1 MAEGGKVEKQFKVF
15 FNGTKKE
22 EIASSGAK
30 FSKFIN
36 NIIRPHANVTIYYI
50 IFNIIY
56 KIQTALLKKEFK
68 LDKIRKANLFVIG
81 EPKSLFTPDEINILK
96 QYLEEGG
103 NLLIIEGEQGDT
115 KNNTNLNDFLKDY
128 GIQFHGDSVVR
139 TAFYKYFHPKQCFI
153 DTLTIHPGFLRTI
166 KNIKK
171 SKKID
176 LMGDDEL
183 GLDDDDED
191 CLLKIV
197 YPFGQSIDIDPKR
210 PNISTIFTSGKIAF
224 PMNRPLCAVTSSKSG
239 KGRLCVFGSI
249 NFFDNSYIDKEENMK
264 IVDGLIKWLLGM
276 NNADIIHPSKSV
288 KLNDY
293 IYIPNIIS
301 ISDKVKSC
309 LDEAKEPPANFN
321 DLYDMN
327 MFKIDNDLVPEA
339 IDLYDKLH
347 VKHEILGI
355 IPPQF
360 ETPLPPL
367 QLAVFDPII
376 KDFPVPNLE
385 LFDLDEQFAS
395 EKIKLAQTT
404 NKCTDEDLEYYI
416 LQCADI
422 LGISGKIDNKND
434 PKAVLAYVMKSLINF
449 KKLNP

>member
-1 MAEGGKVEKQFKVF
+1 MR
-15 FNGTKKE
+15 N
-22 EIASSGAK
+22 
-30 FSKFIN
+30 
-36 NIIRPHANVTIYYI
+36 
-50 IFNIIY
+50 
-56 KIQTALLKKEFK
+56 
-68 LDKIRKANLFVIG
+68 ANLFVIG
-81 EPKSLFTPDEINILK
+81 EPKSLFTPDEINILR

-103 NLLIIEGEQGDT
+103 NLLIIQGEQGDA
-115 KNNTNLNDFLKDY
+115 KNSTNLNDFLKDY
-128 GIQFHGDSVVR
+128 GVQFHGDSVVR
-139 TAFYKYFHPKQCFI
+139 TSFYKYFHPKQCFI
-153 DTLTIHPGFLRTI
+153 DTLTVHPGFLKTI
-166 KNIKK
+166 KNVKK
-171 SKKID
+171 MKKID
-176 LMGDDEL
+176 LMDEDP
-183 GLDDDDED
+183 GQDDDDD
-191 CLLKIV
+191 CPLKII
-197 YPFGQSIDIDPKR
+197 YPFGQSIDISPNKQ
-210 PNISTIFTSGKIAF
+210 NISTLFTSGKIAY
-224 PMNRPLCAVTSSKSG
+224 PMNRPLCVVTTSKSTKG
-239 KGRLCVFGSI
+239 KLCVLGSI
-249 NFFDNSYIDKEENMK
+249 NFLENNYIDKEENMK
-264 IVDGLIKWLLGM
+264 VIDGLIKWLLGM
-276 NNADIIHPSKSV
+276 NNADISSPSKSI
-288 KLNDY
+288 KLNEY

-301 ISDKVKSC
+301 MSDKVKSC
-309 LDEAKEPPANFN
+309 LDEAKEPPSNFN

-327 MFKIDNDLVPEA
+327 MFSIDNDLVPES
-339 IDLYDKLH
+339 IELYDKLH

-404 NKCTDEDLEYYI
+404 NKCTDEDLEFYI

>member
-1 MAEGGKVEKQFKVF
+1 M
-15 FNGTKKE
+15 
-22 EIASSGAK
+22 
-30 FSKFIN
+30 
-36 NIIRPHANVTIYYI
+36 
-50 IFNIIY
+50 
-56 KIQTALLKKEFK
+56 KKEFK
-68 LDKIRKANLFVIG
+68 LEKMRSANLLVIG
-81 EPKSLFTPDEINILK
+81 EPKALFTPDEVNVLK
-96 QYLEEGG
+96 QYLEQGG
-103 NLLIIEGEQGDT
+103 NLLIIQGEQGDS
-115 KNNTNLNDFLKDY
+115 KNSTNLNDFLKDY

-139 TAFYKYFHPKQCFI
+139 TSYYKYFHPKQCFI
-153 DTLTIHPGFLRTI
+153 DTLTVHPGFLRTI

-171 SKKID
+171 MKKID
-176 LMGDDEL
+176 LMEEEAGQ
-183 GLDDDDED
+183 DDDDDD
-191 CLLKIV
+191 CPLKII
-197 YPFGQSIDIDPKR
+197 YPFGQSIDVS
-210 PNISTIFTSGKIAF
+210 PNKLNVSTLFTSGKIAY
-224 PMNRPLCAVTSSKSG
+224 PMNRPLCVVTTSKSG
-239 KGRLCVFGSI
+239 KGKLCVFGSI

-264 IVDGLIKWLLGM
+264 VIDGLVKWLLGM
-276 NNADIIHPSKSV
+276 NNADILTPSKSI

-301 ISDKVKSC
+301 MSDKVKSC
-309 LDEAKEPPANFN
+309 LDEAKEPPSNFN
-321 DLYDMN
+321 DLFDLN
-327 MFKIDNDLVPEA
+327 MFKIDNDLVPES
-339 IDLYDKLH
+339 IELYDKLH

-404 NKCTDEDLEYYI
+404 NKCSDEDLEYYI
-416 LQCADI
+416 LECADI

>member
-1 MAEGGKVEKQFKVF
+1 M
-15 FNGTKKE
+15 
-22 EIASSGAK
+22 
-30 FSKFIN
+30 
-36 NIIRPHANVTIYYI
+36 
-50 IFNIIY
+50 
-56 KIQTALLKKEFK
+56 KKEFK
-68 LDKIRKANLFVIG
+68 LEKMRSANLLVIG
-81 EPKSLFTPDEINILK
+81 EPKALFTPDEVNILK
-96 QYLEEGG
+96 QYLEQGG
-103 NLLIIEGEQGDT
+103 NLLIIQGEQGDS
-115 KNNTNLNDFLKDY
+115 KNSTNLNDFLKEY

-139 TAFYKYFHPKQCFI
+139 TSYYKYLHPKQCFI
-153 DTLTIHPGFLRTI
+153 DTLTVHPGFLRTI

-171 SKKID
+171 MKKID
-176 LMGDDEL
+176 LMDEET
-183 GLDDDDED
+183 GQDDDDDD
-191 CLLKIV
+191 CPLKII
-197 YPFGQSIDIDPKR
+197 YPFGQSIDISPNK
-210 PNISTIFTSGKIAF
+210 PNISTLFTSGKIAY
-224 PMNRPLCAVTSSKSG
+224 PMNRPLCVVTTSKSG
-239 KGRLCVFGSI
+239 KGKLCVFGSI

-264 IVDGLIKWLLGM
+264 VIDGLVKWLLGM
-276 NNADIIHPSKSV
+276 NNADILAPSKSI

-301 ISDKVKSC
+301 MSDKVKSC
-309 LDEAKEPPANFN
+309 LDEAKEPPSNFN
-321 DLYDMN
+321 DLFDLN
-327 MFKIDNDLVPEA
+327 MFKIDNDLVPES
-339 IDLYDKLH
+339 IELYDKLH

-404 NKCTDEDLEYYI
+404 NKCSDEDLEYYI
-416 LQCADI
+416 LECADI

>member
-1 MAEGGKVEKQFKVF
+1 M
-15 FNGTKKE
+15 
-22 EIASSGAK
+22 
-30 FSKFIN
+30 
-36 NIIRPHANVTIYYI
+36 
-50 IFNIIY
+50 
-56 KIQTALLKKEFK
+56 KKEFK
-68 LDKIRKANLFVIG
+68 LEKIRHANLFVIG
-81 EPKSLFTPDEINILK
+81 EPKALFTPDEINILK

-103 NLLIIEGEQGDT
+103 NLLIIQGEQGDT
-115 KNNTNLNDFLKDY
+115 KNNTNLNNFLKDY
-128 GIQFHGDSVVR
+128 GLSFHGDSVVR
-139 TAFYKYFHPKQCFI
+139 TAFYKYFHPKQCLI
-153 DTLTIHPGFLRTI
+153 DTLTVHPGFLKTI

-171 SKKID
+171 KKRID
-176 LMGDDEL
+176 LMSDDDI
-183 GLDDDDED
+183 GQDDDDDE
-191 CLLKIV
+191 CPLKII
-197 YPFGQSIDIDPKR
+197 YPFGQSIDLDPKKS
-210 PNISTIFTSGKIAF
+210 NLSVLFTSGKIAY
-224 PMNRPLCAVTSSKSG
+224 PMNRPLCVVTSSKSKKG
-239 KGRLCVFGSI
+239 KLCVIGSI

-264 IVDGLIKWLLGM
+264 VVDGLIKWLLGM
-276 NNADIIHPSKSV
+276 NNADVSSPSKSI

-309 LDEAKEPPANFN
+309 LDEAKEPPTNFN
-321 DLYDMN
+321 DLFDMN
-327 MFKIDNDLVPEA
+327 MFKIDNDLVPESIA
-339 IDLYDKLH
+339 LYDKLH

-395 EKIKLAQTT
+395 EKIKLAQMT

-416 LQCADI
+416 LQCSDI
-422 LGISGKIDNKND
+422 LGISSKIDNKND

>member
-1 MAEGGKVEKQFKVF
+1 M
-15 FNGTKKE
+15 
-22 EIASSGAK
+22 
-30 FSKFIN
+30 
-36 NIIRPHANVTIYYI
+36 
-50 IFNIIY
+50 
-56 KIQTALLKKEFK
+56 KKEFK
-68 LDKIRKANLFVIG
+68 LEKMRSANLLVIG
-81 EPKSLFTPDEINILK
+81 EPKALFTPDEINILR
-96 QYLEEGG
+96 QYFEQGG
-103 NLLIIEGEQGDT
+103 NLLIIQGEQGDS
-115 KNNTNLNDFLKDY
+115 KNSTNLNDFIKDY

-166 KNIKK
+166 KNVKK
-171 SKKID
+171 MKKID
-176 LMGDDEL
+176 LMADE
-183 GLDDDDED
+183 GQDDDDD
-191 CLLKIV
+191 DDSPLKII
-197 YPFGQSIDIDPKR
+197 YPFGQSIDISPNR
-210 PNISTIFTSGKIAF
+210 QNISTIFTSGKIAY
-224 PMNRPLCAVTSSKSG
+224 PMNRPLCVVTTSKNG
-239 KGRLCVFGSI
+239 KGKLCAFGSV

-264 IVDGLIKWLLGM
+264 VIDGLIKWLLGM
-276 NNADIIHPSKSV
+276 NNADIISPSKSI

-301 ISDKVKSC
+301 MSDKVKSC
-309 LDEAKEPPANFN
+309 LDEAKEPPSNFN
-321 DLYDMN
+321 DLFDLN
-327 MFKIDNDLVPEA
+327 MFKIDNDLVPES
-339 IDLYDKLH
+339 IELYDKLH

>member
-1 MAEGGKVEKQFKVF
+1 M
-15 FNGTKKE
+15 
-22 EIASSGAK
+22 
-30 FSKFIN
+30 
-36 NIIRPHANVTIYYI
+36 
-50 IFNIIY
+50 
-56 KIQTALLKKEFK
+56 
-68 LDKIRKANLFVIG
+68 
-81 EPKSLFTPDEINILK
+81 IL
-96 QYLEEGG
+96 
-103 NLLIIEGEQGDT
+103 EGEQGDS

-128 GIQFHGDSVVR
+128 GLQFHGDSVVR
-139 TAFYKYFHPKQCFI
+139 TAFYKYFHPKQCLI
-153 DTLTIHPGFLRTI
+153 DTLTVHPGFLRTI

-176 LMGDDEL
+176 LMEDEI
-183 GLDDDDED
+183 GQDDDDDD
-191 CLLKIV
+191 CPLKIL

-210 PNISTIFTSGKIAF
+210 QNISTLFTSGKIAF
-224 PMNRPLCAVTSSKSG
+224 PMNRPLCVVTTSKSG
-239 KGRLCVFGSI
+239 KGKLCVLGSV
-249 NFFDNSYIDKEENMK
+249 NFLDNSYIDKEENMK
-264 IVDGLIKWLLGM
+264 VIDGLIKWLLGM
-276 NNADIIHPSKSV
+276 NNADIVNPSKSI

-293 IYIPNIIS
+293 IYIPNIIAL
-301 ISDKVKSC
+301 SDKVKSC
-309 LDEAKEPPANFN
+309 LDEAKEPPSNFN
-321 DLYDMN
+321 DLFDMN
-327 MFKIDNDLVPEA
+327 MFKIDNDLVPES
-339 IDLYDKLH
+339 IELYDKLH

-404 NKCTDEDLEYYI
+404 NKCTDEDLEFYI

>member
-1 MAEGGKVEKQFKVF
+1 M
-15 FNGTKKE
+15 
-22 EIASSGAK
+22 
-30 FSKFIN
+30 
-36 NIIRPHANVTIYYI
+36 
-50 IFNIIY
+50 
-56 KIQTALLKKEFK
+56 KKEFK
-68 LDKIRKANLFVIG
+68 LEKMRLCNLFVIG

-103 NLLIIEGEQGDT
+103 NLLIIEGEQGET
-115 KNNTNLNDFLKDY
+115 KNNTNLNGFLKDY
-128 GIQFHGDSVVR
+128 GITFHGDSVVR

-153 DTLTIHPGFLRTI
+153 DTLTVHPGFLRTI
-166 KNIKK
+166 KNVKK
-171 SKKID
+171 MKKID
-176 LMGDDEL
+176 LMADDVP
-183 GLDDDDED
+183 GQDDDDDD
-191 CLLKIV
+191 CPLKII
-197 YPFGQSIDIDPKR
+197 YPFGQSLDIDPKK
-210 PNISTIFTSGKIAF
+210 PNIATLFTSGKIAY
-224 PMNRPLCAVTSSKSG
+224 PMNRPLCAVTTSKSKKG
-239 KGRLCVFGSI
+239 KLCVLGSM
-249 NFFDNSYIDKEENMK
+249 NFLDNSYIDKEENIK
-264 IVDGLIKWLLGM
+264 VIDGLIKWLLGI
-276 NNADIIHPSKSV
+276 NNADIVSPSKSV
-288 KLNDY
+288 KINDY

-327 MFKIDNDLVPEA
+327 MFKIDNELVPESIA
-339 IDLYDKLH
+339 LYDKLH

>member
-22 EIASSGAK
+22 EIANSGAK

-36 NIIRPHANVTIYYI
+36 NIIRPHAN
-50 IFNIIY
+50 
-56 KIQTALLKKEFK
+56 TALLKKEFK
-68 LDKIRKANLFVIG
+68 LEKIRKASLFVIG
-81 EPKSLFTPDEINILK
+81 EPKSLFTPEEINILR

-128 GIQFHGDSVVR
+128 GLAFHGDSVVR

-153 DTLTIHPGFLRTI
+153 DTLTVHPGFLRTI

-183 GLDDDDED
+183 GIDDDDED
-191 CLLKIV
+191 CLLKII

-224 PMNRPLCAVTSSKSG
+224 PMNRPLCVVTSSKST

-264 IVDGLIKWLLGM
+264 VVDGLIKWLLGM

-288 KLNDY
+288 KVNDY

-327 MFKIDNDLVPEA
+327 MFKIDNDLVPES
-339 IDLYDKLH
+339 IELYDKLH

-376 KDFPVPNLE
+376 RDFPVPNLE

>member
-1 MAEGGKVEKQFKVF
+1 MADKEKEQKQFKVY

-22 EIASSGAK
+22 EIANAGAK

-36 NIIRPHANVTIYYI
+36 NLIRPHAH
-50 IFNIIY
+50 
-56 KIQTALLKKEFK
+56 TALLKKEFK
-68 LDKIRKANLFVIG
+68 LEKIKAANLFVIG

-103 NLLIIEGEQGDT
+103 NLLILQGEQGDT
-115 KNNTNLNDFLKDY
+115 KNNTNLNNFLKDY
-128 GIQFHGDSVVR
+128 GLTFHGDSVVR

-153 DTLTIHPGFLRTI
+153 DTLTVHPGFLRTI

-171 SKKID
+171 KKKID
-176 LMGDDEL
+176 LMEDEL
-183 GLDDDDED
+183 GQDDDDDED
-191 CLLKIV
+191 CPLKII
-197 YPFGQSIDIDPKR
+197 YPFGQSIDIDPKKS
-210 PNISTIFTSGKIAF
+210 NISILFTSGKIAF
-224 PMNRPLCAVTSSKSG
+224 PMNRPLCAVTTSKSKKG
-239 KGRLCVFGSI
+239 KLCVLGSI
-249 NFFDNSYIDKEENMK
+249 NFLDNSYIDKEENMK
-264 IVDGLIKWLLGM
+264 VVDGLIKWLLGM
-276 NNADIIHPSKSV
+276 NNADICSPSKSI
-288 KLNDY
+288 KINDY

-301 ISDKVKSC
+301 ISDKIKSC

-327 MFKIDNDLVPEA
+327 MFKIDNDLVPESLE
-339 IDLYDKLH
+339 LYDKLH

>member
-1 MAEGGKVEKQFKVF
+1 M
-15 FNGTKKE
+15 
-22 EIASSGAK
+22 
-30 FSKFIN
+30 
-36 NIIRPHANVTIYYI
+36 
-50 IFNIIY
+50 
-56 KIQTALLKKEFK
+56 KKEFK
-68 LDKIRKANLFVIG
+68 LEKMRLCNLFVIG

-96 QYLEEGG
+96 QYSEEGG
-103 NLLIIEGEQGDT
+103 NLLIIEGEQGET

-128 GIQFHGDSVVR
+128 GITFHGDSVVR

-153 DTLTIHPGFLRTI
+153 DTLTVHPGFLRTI
-166 KNIKK
+166 KNVKK
-171 SKKID
+171 MKKID
-176 LMGDDEL
+176 LMADDVP
-183 GLDDDDED
+183 GQDDDDDD
-191 CLLKIV
+191 CPLKII
-197 YPFGQSIDIDPKR
+197 YPFGQSLDIDPKK
-210 PNISTIFTSGKIAF
+210 PNIATLFTSGKIAY
-224 PMNRPLCAVTSSKSG
+224 PMNRPLCAVTTSKSKKG
-239 KGRLCVFGSI
+239 KLCVLGSI
-249 NFFDNSYIDKEENMK
+249 NFLDNSYIDKEENIK
-264 IVDGLIKWLLGM
+264 VIDGLIKWLLGM
-276 NNADIIHPSKSV
+276 NNADIVSPSKSV
-288 KLNDY
+288 KINDY

-327 MFKIDNDLVPEA
+327 MFKIDNELVPESIA
-339 IDLYDKLH
+339 LYDKLH